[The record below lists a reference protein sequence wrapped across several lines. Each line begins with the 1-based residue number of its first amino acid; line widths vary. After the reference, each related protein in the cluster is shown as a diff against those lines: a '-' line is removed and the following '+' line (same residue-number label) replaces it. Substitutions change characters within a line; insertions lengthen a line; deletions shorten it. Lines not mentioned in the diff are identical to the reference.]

1 MKKLLLTGI
10 AALFLAT
17 GAAHATDTLALACK
31 GTIYE
36 GYNPAAQRE
45 LTLGVVVNLANKT
58 VRGLPYSS
66 FLEEEPKITDISET
80 EIVFGWHYLGRL
92 DRFLGVIN
100 RVTGDLSAVWHTTK
114 LEGTFGGRVTYDL
127 KCRPTQRIF

>member
-1 MKKLLLTGI
+1 MKKLFLASI

-45 LTLGVVVNLANKT
+45 LTLG
-58 VRGLPYSS
+58 R
-66 FLEEEPKITDISET
+66 
-80 EIVFGWHYLGRL
+80 
-92 DRFLGVIN
+92 
-100 RVTGDLSAVWHTTK
+100 
-114 LEGTFGGRVTYDL
+114 
-127 KCRPTQRIF
+127 CR